1 MMEPSAAAPEPP
13 PSYPPAMYPPPRREG
28 MGANT
33 LVLLIGLFMGA
44 LIFAG
49 TLSFHAALLIPVP
62 CPQCSPSSDPAIIA
76 YRDTIRIL
84 GWVSVIAM
92 DMAVSLA
99 VAMAWIVGG
108 SKSEI
113 SDGTRR
119 GVFIFATVFL
129 AVWLL
134 FSWTAYTIFRVLIP
148 FG

>member
-1 MMEPSAAAPEPP
+1 MEPSAAAPEPP
-13 PSYPPAMYPPPRREG
+13 SYPPPMYAAPRREG
-28 MGANT
+28 MSTNT
-33 LVLLIGLFMGA
+33 FVLLMGLFLGA

-49 TLSFHAALLIPVP
+49 TVSFHAALLIPIP
-62 CPQCSPSSDPAIIA
+62 CPQCQPTTDPAIIA

-108 SKSEI
+108 SKGEI

-134 FSWTAYTIFRVLIP
+134 FSWTAYTIFRSLIP
-148 FG
+148 FA